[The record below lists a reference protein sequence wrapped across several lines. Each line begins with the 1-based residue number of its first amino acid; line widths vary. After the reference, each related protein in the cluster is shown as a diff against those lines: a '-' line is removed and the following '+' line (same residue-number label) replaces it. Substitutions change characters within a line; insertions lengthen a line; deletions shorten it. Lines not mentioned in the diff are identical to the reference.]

1 MEKEKIRG
9 DEWSKI
15 FIQQT
20 FINTDKSVWNTNIT
34 MALSLPWRAY
44 NLVNNIL
51 WDLGRGRDPER
62 LEKQVSK

>member
-44 NLVNNIL
+44 SLVNNIL